1 MKKLSV
7 IVVIYNEIEEFKKCF
22 RSITKNKIQNMEIVV
37 VDNGEDK
44 EKEIRR
50 IGKNIKYIRS
60 GGNIGFGNAANVGI
74 KKTKSEYVL
83 ILTPDIE
90 LFPNTI
96 KKTVEYIGENKK
108 VGFVTCGLFAAP
120 KKISHSIY
128 RKFPNI
134 LSTIFEYNYPFY
146 FLVNKINPDYHPILM
161 PVKNLNIAQSVE
173 HVTGAYIMLRRKM
186 LDEIGVFDKQ
196 FTFYREETD
205 LCRRIKEQGW
215 EIHFV
220 PFGGVY
226 HSGAGALHQKL
237 TQSNNYYLSSTYK
250 YFNKYNGKIFMI
262 FIWIVI
268 FISSIMS
275 VIFLIPVVS
284 LKKLFGKKA
293 KTEFLLGEWLKILS
307 WHLKNLSI
315 FSI

>member
-7 IVVIYNEIEEFKKCF
+7 IIVIYNEVEEFKKCF
-22 RSITKNKIQNMEIVV
+22 RSISKNKITSMEIVV

-44 EKEIRR
+44 EKEIKK
-50 IGKNIKYIRS
+50 ISKNIKYIRS

-74 KKTKSEYVL
+74 KRTNSEYVL

-90 LFPNTI
+90 LFPSTI
-96 KKTVEYIGENKK
+96 KQTVQYADKNQK
-108 VGFVTCGLFAAP
+108 VGFTTCGLYVTP

-128 RKFPNI
+128 RKFPNL

-146 FLVNKINPDYHPILM
+146 LFINKLNPDYHPILYSIKDLKI
-161 PVKNLNIAQSVE
+161 PRSVE
-173 HVTGAYIMLRRKM
+173 HVTGAYILLRRKM
-186 LDEIGVFDKQ
+186 LNEIGVFDKQ

-205 LCRRIKEQGW
+205 LCRRIKEKGW

-226 HSGAGALHQKL
+226 HSGGGALHQKL

-250 YFNKYNGKIFMI
+250 YFNKYNGKFFMI
-262 FIWIVI
+262 LIWITI
-268 FISSIMS
+268 FTSSLISI
-275 VIFLIPVVS
+275 IFLLPIVVVKKS
-284 LKKLFGKKA
+284 LGKKS
-293 KTEFLLGEWLKILS
+293 KSEFLLIEWIKIVI
-307 WHLKNLSI
+307 WHCKNLSI